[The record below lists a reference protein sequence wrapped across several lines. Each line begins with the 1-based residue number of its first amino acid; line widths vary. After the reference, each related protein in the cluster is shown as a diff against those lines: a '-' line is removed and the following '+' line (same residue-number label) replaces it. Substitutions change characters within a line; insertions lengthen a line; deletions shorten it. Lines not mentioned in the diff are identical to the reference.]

1 MREMTIILASGSPRR
16 LQLLQ
21 QIGLDP
27 IVIPSRKEEH
37 PSAKEPAEIV
47 KELSIQKAS
56 DIADQVL
63 CYWKE
68 HYGSLLA
75 DAGFDGAG
83 KGGSP
88 QGDTVVIGSDTVV
101 AVEGKVLGKPKT
113 HAQAADMIRAI
124 QGRTHSVFTGVT
136 LIRLPDKKTV
146 TFAEET
152 KVQVFPMT
160 DEEIAAYASSD
171 EPMDKAGA
179 YGIQGPF
186 AAYIGKIEGE
196 YNTVV
201 GLPVGHLYRELK
213 KLMRHSH
220 SVDRCKC

>member
-83 KGGSP
+83 KSGSP

-160 DEEIAAYASSD
+160 

-213 KLMRHSH
+213 KLMQS
-220 SVDRCKC
+220 

>member
-1 MREMTIILASGSPRR
+1 MKDMTIILASGSPRR

-27 IVIPSRKEEH
+27 VVIPSRKEEH

-47 KELSIQKAS
+47 KELSLQKAS
-56 DIADQVL
+56 DIAGQVL
-63 CYWKE
+63 GYWKE
-68 HYGSLLA
+68 HYGSLMS
-75 DAGFDGAG
+75 DAVTDGAEAG
-83 KGGSP
+83 SSP

-101 AVEGKVLGKPKT
+101 AVDGKVLGKPKT
-113 HAQAADMIRAI
+113 HAQAADMIRGI
-124 QGRTHSVFTGVT
+124 QGRWHSVFTGVT
-136 LIRLPDKKTV
+136 LIRLPDGKKV

-152 KVQVFPMT
+152 RVHVYPMN
-160 DEEIAAYASSD
+160 DEEICAYADSD

-186 AAYIGKIEGE
+186 AAYIEGIEGD

-201 GLPVGHLYRELK
+201 GLPVGQVYQELK
-213 KLMRHSH
+213 NL
-220 SVDRCKC
+220 